1 MRFWVNSAL
10 RVTRQILDATRAAA
24 PSDRSRS
31 DTASRTPAAEPA
43 SEQHPYP
50 GDFCGT
56 PDFDYAPKPDGRP
69 DPGEIVWT
77 WVPYEEDHSRGKDR
91 PVLLVG
97 REGEWLLALPL
108 TSKDH
113 DRDADQ
119 ERRAGREWV
128 DIGSGP
134 WDRRGRPSEVRLNR
148 VLRVDPSAVRREGA
162 VLDQRLFDGVA
173 RAFTGR

>member
-10 RVTRQILDATRAAA
+10 RVTRKILDATRAAA

-97 REGEWLLALPL
+97 WEGEWLLALPL

-148 VLRVDPSAVRREGA
+148 VLRVNPSAVRREGA